1 MDDSLSSRPARCRSF
16 WCQVVK
22 DLFIGERLGAPL
34 LIVQSSDHAAALHL
48 GVGIQSGKRGESVWF
63 NKEQL
68 MIAENNAAVSAD
80 GARAF
85 FKLVAAA
92 RNERFG
98 AKPGS
103 VAVRRRRSMNCYFH
117 SSTVF
122 RIRR

>member
-1 MDDSLSSRPARCRSF
+1 
-16 WCQVVK
+16 
-22 DLFIGERLGAPL
+22 
-34 LIVQSSDHAAALHL
+34 VQSSDHAAALHL

-68 MIAENNAAVSAD
+68 MIAENNAAVRAEGALS
-80 GARAF
+80 ARAF